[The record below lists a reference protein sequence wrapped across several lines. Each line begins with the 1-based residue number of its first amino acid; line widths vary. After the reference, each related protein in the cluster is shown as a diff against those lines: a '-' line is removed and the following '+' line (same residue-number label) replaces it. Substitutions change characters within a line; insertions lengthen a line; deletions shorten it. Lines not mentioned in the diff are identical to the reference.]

1 MHPALMTMFA
11 DERAQDL
18 RSTAAQRRRRVIR
31 GGARRHFFTFRRPRR
46 GSRVAHA

>member
-1 MHPALMTMFA
+1 
-11 DERAQDL
+11 
-18 RSTAAQRRRRVIR
+18 VIR